1 MQHYR
6 TQVHL
11 SRVVLLITLAIK
23 LIMNKNFITYFI
35 LTLAIMTLGGSIK
48 MLNAGDTLV
57 MEEMEMPVPVS
68 LNVNDLQFSV
78 TEQDQT
84 NSQYCSKDD
93 SFTFF
98 FATEFPNAFTLRM
111 VVDSE
116 EPFELNRRYE
126 IPLENGGMSLAGL
139 ENYAIGKN
147 DDFATAGWIEF
158 TAFEKEGGILTRDGE
173 VRCAIEGRF
182 GFTVSGNGSQP
193 IEVTEGTFRIPEAQ
207 YCDLRT
213 TK

>member
-1 MQHYR
+1 
-6 TQVHL
+6 
-11 SRVVLLITLAIK
+11 
-23 LIMNKNFITYFI
+23 MNKNFITYFI